1 VVNIQGRKVATG
13 ARPRHLAAE
22 QTARNEG
29 MPRRRR
35 PVLITEAERRWR
47 ERRAR
52 LGGDIR
58 AARVRRKWTQAE
70 LARRAGVGRSAI
82 GRAERGTGSLDLEAL
97 ERIAVALSVP
107 LVIAFGRDP
116 RDEIADAGHL
126 AMQEFVIGLARRAG
140 FTTAFELP
148 TRPSE
153 PWRSTDVA
161 LGDPARRVLIDAEC
175 WNTFGDVGASTRSS
189 SRKLAE
195 LDQIAVGRWG
205 PDARAATVWVVRSTA
220 RNHALIARYP
230 EVFATRFTG
239 SSTAWVRALAEGGEV
254 PTEPGLVWCDLAT
267 DRLHAWRRP
276 TVSEKAPGRA
286 DRQQS

>member
-1 VVNIQGRKVATG
+1 
-13 ARPRHLAAE
+13 
-22 QTARNEG
+22 
-29 MPRRRR
+29 MRRRR

-58 AARVRRKWTQAE
+58 TSRVRRKWSQAE
-70 LARRAGVGRSAI
+70 LARRAGVGRSVI

-126 AMQEFVIGLARRAG
+126 AMQELVIRYARKVG

-153 PWRSTDVA
+153 PWRSTDVG
-161 LGDPARRVLIDAEC
+161 LGDGVRHILIGAEC
-175 WNTFGDVGASTRSS
+175 WNTFGDIGASTRSS
-189 SRKLAE
+189 TRKLAE
-195 LDQIAVGRWG
+195 LEQMAIARWG
-205 PDARAATVWVVRSTA
+205 PDGRAATVWVVRSTA
-220 RNHALIARYP
+220 RNHALIQRYP
-230 EVFATRFTG
+230 EVFATRFPGPSTG
-239 SSTAWVRALAEGGEV
+239 WVKALTEGGEV

-267 DRLHAWRRP
+267 GKLHAWRRP
-276 TVSEKAPGRA
+276 TPRRA
-286 DRQQS
+286 